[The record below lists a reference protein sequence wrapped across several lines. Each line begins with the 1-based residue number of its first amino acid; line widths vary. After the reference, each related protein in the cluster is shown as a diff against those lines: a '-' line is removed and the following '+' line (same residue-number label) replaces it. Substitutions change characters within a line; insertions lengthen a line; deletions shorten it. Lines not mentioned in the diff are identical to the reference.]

1 MKKSVKWIIAV
12 LLLLTVALA
21 AVHLTTRTPDTEGA
35 VLVNGQAVEIS
46 GLELSPV
53 TGTVING
60 KGGEKQI
67 DAQGILLSK
76 LIGSEFSSATVTA
89 SDEYSAVVEK
99 QDSDNA
105 YLIVTDDGSLRLV
118 VFGDE
123 NSKRDVKNVSKID
136 YT

>member
-60 KGGEKQI
+60 KGEEKQI